1 MFKGKYKIVNEDLD
15 NKMKIYY
22 VCFKLK
28 KKKKN
33 IVVP

>member
-1 MFKGKYKIVNEDLD
+1 MFKGKYKIVNEGLD

-28 KKKKN
+28 KKKRT
-33 IVVP
+33 